1 MNVVAAARMQT
12 RTIEATRA
20 QPHFSILHS
29 AAGLTSPVGIHA
41 EYLGARHVRAQ
52 TPSANVFAHASHESG
67 TRLCGACTLAAL
79 AMRVHFQP
87 MRIRGSKKPRVAKVG
102 AAGSTKSEVREN
114 SALVTS
120 SGGFFDLAWY
130 TIFHTWR
137 TWYFATLFILASMSA
152 ARFSPKIMLAF
163 LIGHP
168 TFYLTFGAIAK
179 GVYDADWKCIADGVY
194 RMPYD
199 ADPWSIL
206 QWMRPDRLIAYCK
219 DARAIADR
227 ASRNGSNEIPM
238 TYRKLPNGSYPEY
251 YLRNFHFQ
259 TDGWLSDASAAVY
272 EVSTE
277 ALFTG
282 TQDAMQRMGLSP
294 IQYWLANRTDDQASV
309 ELLEAGC
316 GTGRLLCQIVHSFPC
331 FHATALDMSPY
342 YLDACRSNYA
352 QLQASCSTIRPAEF
366 VHANMEELPCP
377 DASKDV
383 VVCAYVFHE
392 LPPFARQ
399 QVVQEFWRV
408 LRPGGLC
415 VLIDSVQGGDLGP
428 DMEGTL
434 EWFPRTFHEPYYR
447 SWLELDLNQLFG
459 AVGFE
464 AFCRGQRHVSKMGAW
479 LKPAL

>member
-1 MNVVAAARMQT
+1 MAVAGVARASLARGGEPTQAQPRFLIRHSVFRPTSPACIHTERLGPRQLQAQIPFANVSAHTPRKAGMALAGACLLVAL
-12 RTIEATRA
+12 ATR
-20 QPHFSILHS
+20 
-29 AAGLTSPVGIHA
+29 
-41 EYLGARHVRAQ
+41 VR
-52 TPSANVFAHASHESG
+52 
-67 TRLCGACTLAAL
+67 
-79 AMRVHFQP
+79 FQH
-87 MRIRGSKKPRVAKVG
+87 ICKTKAV
-102 AAGSTKSEVREN
+102 AAGSVRSEVKEN
-114 SALVTS
+114 SS
-120 SGGFFDLAWY
+120 SMARSGSFFDLAWY

-137 TWYFATLFILASMSA
+137 TWYFASLFILASLSA
-152 ARFSPKIMLAF
+152 ARFSPKVVFAF
-163 LIGHP
+163 LLGHP
-168 TFYLTFGAIAK
+168 GFYLTFGVIAK
-179 GVYDADWKCIADGVY
+179 TVYDADWKCIADGVY
-194 RMPYD
+194 KMPYD
-199 ADPWSIL
+199 ADLFGML

-227 ASRNGSNEIPM
+227 AARNGSHELPV
-238 TYRKLPNGSYPEY
+238 TYRKLPAGSYPEY

-294 IQYWLANRTDDQASV
+294 IRYWLANRTDVASL

-331 FHATALDMSPY
+331 FHVTALDLSPY
-342 YLDACRSNYA
+342 YLDVCRSNYA
-352 QLQASCSTIRPAEF
+352 QLQASCSTIGPAAF
-366 VHANMEELPCP
+366 VHANMEDLPCP

-415 VLIDSVQGGDLGP
+415 VLLESVQNGDLGP

-447 SWLELDLNQLFG
+447 SWLDLDLNQLFG
-459 AVGFE
+459 AFGFE
-464 AFCRGQRHVSKMGAW
+464 AYSRGQRHVSKMAAW
-479 LKPAL
+479 LKPLL